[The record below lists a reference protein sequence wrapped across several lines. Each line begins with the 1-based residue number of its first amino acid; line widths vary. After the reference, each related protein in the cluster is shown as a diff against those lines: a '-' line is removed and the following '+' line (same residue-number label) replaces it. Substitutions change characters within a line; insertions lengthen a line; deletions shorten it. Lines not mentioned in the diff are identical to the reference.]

1 MTMNESSHSE
11 VAIIDYGMGNLYSL
25 KHALESI
32 GVKALLTNNAQ
43 DIINARAAI
52 LPGVGAFGEAMTRLV
67 ADGLVPAIHQFI
79 DSGKPFLGIC
89 LGMQLLFTES
99 EEFGHSKGLG
109 VIEGCVNRL
118 PACNSA
124 GAPLR
129 VPHIGWNRIYAPTG
143 NTRLWAESPLCSTAD
158 KEFMYFV
165 HSYYAS
171 PFQAGHILTLTQYSQ
186 FEFVSGVRRNNVV
199 GLQFHPEKSGRK
211 GLEILK
217 AFTGDSATGKADI
230 SQDSPGTTVTEKQLS
245 IKEGDNS

>member
-1 MTMNESSHSE
+1 MTMNESPHFE

-32 GVKALLTNNAQ
+32 GAKALLTNNAQ

-124 GAPLR
+124 GTPLR
-129 VPHIGWNRIYAPTG
+129 IPHIGWNRIYAPAG
-143 NTRLWAESPLCSTAD
+143 NGVHWTESPLCRTAD

-165 HSYYAS
+165 HSYYAI
-171 PFQAGHILTLTQYSQ
+171 PTQPEHVLTLTQYSQ

-211 GLEILK
+211 GLEILR
-217 AFTGDSATGKADI
+217 AFTADSADCKEDT
-230 SQDSPGTTVTEKQLS
+230 SQDSSGNAISEKQPS
-245 IKEGDNS
+245 ITEGDNS